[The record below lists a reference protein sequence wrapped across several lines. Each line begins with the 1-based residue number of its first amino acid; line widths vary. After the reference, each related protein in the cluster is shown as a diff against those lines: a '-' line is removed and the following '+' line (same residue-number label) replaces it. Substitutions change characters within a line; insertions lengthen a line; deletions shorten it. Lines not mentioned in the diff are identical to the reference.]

1 MIFAGDVIIAEAI
14 RQGLEDMRKNLWLLD
29 DVFASFITEP
39 ALKNKYGQKEI
50 DAAKDWFANNKIEV
64 NLKFRNDKEHFPC
77 VTIALGSSTEKEEMK
92 HLGDLSTEIETLMP
106 NKIGKPIPYIVKPF
120 VPESY
125 NPATGILTFPSS
137 VKKRGVRPGQILVD
151 PDTGN
156 GYIIQEVTT
165 EGVRLEQNLN
175 LTLTRAGVVP
185 KYQIYRARREHSF
198 FQETYS
204 IGCHVHGDP
213 APLLWLHAI
222 VLYTILR
229 YRESL
234 LEGRQFMQ
242 SSVSSSD
249 LIQNPNFDG
258 PGGENVFS
266 RYITLTGQV
275 EHSWLKTPYRIIEA
289 IELGE
294 ETENGFRTGIKIHSN
309 LDSPDS
315 LNTEDDMWI
324 TTDGNDEDDED

>member
-29 DVFASFITEP
+29 DVFASFTKEP
-39 ALKNKYGQKEI
+39 ALKDKYGQKEI
-50 DAAKDWFANNKIEV
+50 DAAKDWFMNNKIEV
-64 NLKFRNDKEHFPC
+64 NLRYRNDKDQFPC
-77 VTIALGSSTEKEEMK
+77 VTIALGSSAEKEDMK
-92 HLGDLSTEIETLMP
+92 HLADLSTEVETLMP
-106 NKIGKPIPYIVKPF
+106 NQIGKPIPYIVKPF
-120 VPESY
+120 IPDSY
-125 NPATGILTFPSS
+125 NQTTGILSVPKS
-137 VKKRGVRPGQILVD
+137 VKLRGVRAGQILVD
-151 PDTGN
+151 PNTGN
-156 GYIIQEVTT
+156 GYIIQEVVS
-165 EGVRLEQNLN
+165 GGLKLEPDLD
-175 LTLTRAGVVP
+175 LTLTKAGIVP
-185 KYQIYRARREHSF
+185 KYQFYKARREHTF

-213 APLLWLHAI
+213 ATLLWLHAI

-249 LIQNPNFDG
+249 FMQNPNFEG

-275 EHSWLKTPYRIIEA
+275 ENSWLKTPFRILEA
-289 IELGE
+289 VEIDE
-294 ETENGFRTGIKIHSN
+294 ETENGFRSGIKILSN
-309 LDSPDS
+309 LNSPDS
-315 LNTEDDMWI
+315 LDTEDDIW
-324 TTDGNDEDDED
+324 TTIDDDSEND

>member
-14 RQGLEDMRKNLWLLD
+14 RQGLEDMRKNLWILD
-29 DVFASFITEP
+29 DVFGSFIQEP

-50 DAAKDWFANNKIEV
+50 DAAKDWFINNKIEV
-64 NLKFRNDKEHFPC
+64 NLRYRNDKDHFPC
-77 VTIALGSSTEKEEMK
+77 VTIALGSSSEKEDMK
-92 HLGDLSTEIETLMP
+92 HLGDLSTEVETLMP
-106 NKIGKPIPYIVKPF
+106 NQIGKPIPYIVKPF
-120 VPESY
+120 VPDSY
-125 NPATGILTFPSS
+125 NKTTGILTVPKS
-137 VKKRGVRPGQILVD
+137 VKLSGVRAGQILVD

-156 GYIIQEVTT
+156 GYVIQDVVSD
-165 EGVRLEQNLN
+165 GIKLEPDLK
-175 LTLTRAGVVP
+175 LTLKKAGIIP
-185 KYQIYRARREHSF
+185 KYQFYRARREHTF
-198 FQETYS
+198 FQESYS

-249 LIQNPNFDG
+249 LMQNPNFEG

-275 EHSWLKTPYRIIEA
+275 ENSWLKTPFRVVEA
-289 IELGE
+289 VEIGE
-294 ETENGFRTGIKIHSN
+294 ETIDGIRSGIKILSN

-315 LNTEDDMWI
+315 LDTEDDIW
-324 TTDGNDEDDED
+324 TTIDEDGDSD

>member
-29 DVFASFITEP
+29 DVFANFTKEP
-39 ALKNKYGQKEI
+39 ALKDKYGQKEI
-50 DAAKDWFANNKIEV
+50 DAAKDWFLNNKIEV
-64 NLKFRNDKEHFPC
+64 NLRYRNDKDQFPC
-77 VTIALGSSTEKEEMK
+77 VTIALGSSSEKEEMK
-92 HLGDLSTEIETLMP
+92 HLGDLSTEVETLMP
-106 NKIGKPIPYIVKPF
+106 NQIGKPIPYIVKPF
-120 VPESY
+120 IPISYDQTTGVLTVPD
-125 NPATGILTFPSS
+125 S
-137 VKKRGVRPGQILVD
+137 VSMRGVRSGQILVD

-156 GYIIQEVTT
+156 GYIIQEVISN
-165 EGVRLEQNLN
+165 GIKLEPNLKIS
-175 LTLTRAGVVP
+175 LTRAGIVP
-185 KYQIYRARREHSF
+185 QYQIYKARREHTF

-234 LEGRQFMQ
+234 LEGRQFTQ

-249 LIQNPNFDG
+249 LVQNPNFEG

-275 EHSWLKTPYRIIEA
+275 ENSWLKTPFRIIEA
-289 IELGE
+289 VEINE
-294 ETENGFRTGIKIHSN
+294 ENEEGFRSGIKILSN
-309 LDSPDS
+309 LDSPES
-315 LNTEDDMWI
+315 LDTEDDIW
-324 TTDGNDEDDED
+324 TTIDEDNDDD

>member
-29 DVFASFITEP
+29 DVFGNFIQEP
-39 ALKNKYGQKEI
+39 ALRDKYGQKEI
-50 DAAKDWFANNKIEV
+50 DAAKDWFMNNKIEV
-64 NLKFRNDKEHFPC
+64 NLRYRNDKDHFPC
-77 VTIALGSSTEKEEMK
+77 VTIALGSSSEKEEMK
-92 HLGDLSTEIETLMP
+92 HLADLSTEVETLMP
-106 NKIGKPIPYIVKPF
+106 NQIGKPIPYIVKPF
-120 VPESY
+120 VPDSY
-125 NPATGILTFPSS
+125 DQMTGILTVPKS
-137 VKKRGVRPGQILVD
+137 VKLKGVRAGQILVD
-151 PDTGN
+151 PDTGI
-156 GYIIQEVTT
+156 GYIIQAVVSN
-165 EGVRLEQNLN
+165 GIKLEPNLE
-175 LTLTRAGVVP
+175 LTLKKAGIVP
-185 KYQIYRARREHSF
+185 RYQFYKARREHTF

-249 LIQNPNFDG
+249 LIQNPNFEG

-275 EHSWLKTPYRIIEA
+275 ENSWLKTPSRIIESVE
-289 IELGE
+289 IEGE
-294 ETENGFRTGIKIHSN
+294 TIEGIRSGIKIISN
-309 LDSPDS
+309 LDSPDY
-315 LNTEDDMWI
+315 LDTEDDIW
-324 TTDGNDEDDED
+324 TTINENNDS

>member
-14 RQGLEDMRKNLWLLD
+14 RQGIEDMRKNLWLLD
-29 DVFASFITEP
+29 DVFGNFIQEP
-39 ALKNKYGQKEI
+39 ALRDKYGQKEI
-50 DAAKDWFANNKIEV
+50 DAAKDWFMNNKIEV
-64 NLKFRNDKEHFPC
+64 NLRYRNDKDHFPC
-77 VTIALGSSTEKEEMK
+77 VTIALGSSSEKEEMK
-92 HLGDLSTEIETLMP
+92 HLADLSTEVETLMP
-106 NKIGKPIPYIVKPF
+106 NQIGKPIPYIVKPF
-120 VPESY
+120 IPDSY
-125 NPATGILTFPSS
+125 DQATGILTVPKS
-137 VKKRGVRPGQILVD
+137 VKLKGVRAGQILVD
-151 PDTGN
+151 PDTGI
-156 GYIIQEVTT
+156 GYIIQAVVSN
-165 EGVRLEQNLN
+165 GIKLEPDLELK
-175 LTLTRAGVVP
+175 LTKAGIVP
-185 KYQIYRARREHSF
+185 KYQFYRARREHTF

-249 LIQNPNFDG
+249 LMQNPNFEG

-275 EHSWLKTPYRIIEA
+275 ENSWLKTPSRIIESVEIQGET
-289 IELGE
+289 IEGI
-294 ETENGFRTGIKIHSN
+294 RSGIKILSN

-315 LNTEDDMWI
+315 LDTEDDFW
-324 TTDGNDEDDED
+324 TTVDENKE

>member
-29 DVFASFITEP
+29 DVFGNFIQEP
-39 ALKNKYGQKEI
+39 ALRDKYGQKEI
-50 DAAKDWFANNKIEV
+50 DAAKDWFMNNKIEV
-64 NLKFRNDKEHFPC
+64 NLRYRNDKDHFPC
-77 VTIALGSSTEKEEMK
+77 VTIALGSSSEKEEMK
-92 HLGDLSTEIETLMP
+92 HLADLSTEVETLMP
-106 NKIGKPIPYIVKPF
+106 NQIGKPIPYIVKPF
-120 VPESY
+120 VPDSY
-125 NPATGILTFPSS
+125 DQMTGILTVPKS
-137 VKKRGVRPGQILVD
+137 VKLKGVRAGQILVD
-151 PDTGN
+151 PDTGI
-156 GYIIQEVTT
+156 GYIIQAVVSN
-165 EGVRLEQNLN
+165 GIKLEPNLE
-175 LTLTRAGVVP
+175 LTLKKAGIVP
-185 KYQIYRARREHSF
+185 RYQFYKARREHTF

-249 LIQNPNFDG
+249 LIQNPNFEG

-275 EHSWLKTPYRIIEA
+275 ENSWLKTPSRIIESVE
-289 IELGE
+289 IEGE
-294 ETENGFRTGIKIHSN
+294 TIEGIRSGIKIISN
-309 LDSPDS
+309 LDSPDY
-315 LNTEDDMWI
+315 LDTEDDIW
-324 TTDGNDEDDED
+324 TTINENSDS

>member
-29 DVFASFITEP
+29 DVFASFVKEP
-39 ALKNKYGQKEI
+39 ALRDKYGQKEI
-50 DAAKDWFANNKIEV
+50 DAAKDWFTNNKIEV
-64 NLKFRNDKEHFPC
+64 NLRYRNDKDQFPC
-77 VTIALGSSTEKEEMK
+77 VTIALGSSAEKEDMK
-92 HLGDLSTEIETLMP
+92 HLSDLSTEVETLMP
-106 NKIGKPIPYIVKPF
+106 NQIGKPIPYIVKPF
-120 VPESY
+120 VPDSY
-125 NPATGILTFPSS
+125 NQTTGILSIPKS
-137 VKKRGVRPGQILVD
+137 VKTRGVRPGQILVD

-156 GYIIQEVTT
+156 GYVIQAVTT
-165 EGVRLEQNLN
+165 EGIQLEPNLE
-175 LTLTRAGVVP
+175 LTLTKAGVIP
-185 KYQIYRARREHSF
+185 QFQTYRARREHTF

-213 APLLWLHAI
+213 AALLWLHAI

-234 LEGRQFMQ
+234 LEGREFSQ

-249 LIQNPNFDG
+249 LMQNPNFEG

-275 EHSWLKTPYRIIEA
+275 ENSWLKTPYRTIEA
-289 IELGE
+289 IEIDR
-294 ETENGFRTGIKIHSN
+294 ETKEGIRSGIRIISN

-315 LNTEDDMWI
+315 LDTENDLWT
-324 TTDGNDEDDED
+324 TTDENDEND

>member
-29 DVFASFITEP
+29 DVFANFTKEP
-39 ALKNKYGQKEI
+39 ALKDKYGQKEI
-50 DAAKDWFANNKIEV
+50 DAAKDWFLNNKIEV
-64 NLKFRNDKEHFPC
+64 NLRYRNDKDQFPC
-77 VTIALGSSTEKEEMK
+77 VTIALGSSSEKEEMK
-92 HLGDLSTEIETLMP
+92 HLGDLSTEVETLMP
-106 NKIGKPIPYIVKPF
+106 NQIGKPIPYIVKPF
-120 VPESY
+120 IPISYDQTTGVLTVPD
-125 NPATGILTFPSS
+125 S
-137 VKKRGVRPGQILVD
+137 VSMRGVRSGQILVD

-156 GYIIQEVTT
+156 GYIIQEVISN
-165 EGVRLEQNLN
+165 GIKLEPNLKIS
-175 LTLTRAGVVP
+175 LTRAGIVP
-185 KYQIYRARREHSF
+185 QYQIYKARREHTF

-234 LEGRQFMQ
+234 LEGRQFTQ

-249 LIQNPNFDG
+249 LVQNPNFEG

-275 EHSWLKTPYRIIEA
+275 ENSWLKTPFRIIEA
-289 IELGE
+289 VEINE
-294 ETENGFRTGIKIHSN
+294 ENEEGFRSGIKILSN
-309 LDSPDS
+309 LDSPVS
-315 LNTEDDMWI
+315 LDTEDDIW
-324 TTDGNDEDDED
+324 TTIDEDNDDD